1 MNFDTVVEYRIN
13 KIREILSLKAEEYA
27 TASDR
32 FHNFR
37 VGGRISGC
45 SSELA
50 LKGMMLKHEVSMLD
64 LIDLCDTN
72 PDNLTVELVEEK
84 ICIL

>member
-37 VGGRISGC
+37 VGGDKWMFFGTG
-45 SSELA
+45 A
-50 LKGMMLKHEVSMLD
+50 
-64 LIDLCDTN
+64 
-72 PDNLTVELVEEK
+72 
-84 ICIL
+84 